1 MTMVIAVKYKI
12 VCIKTPFVEL
22 VNTYPTLI
30 SDIYQEQNNM
40 YKTKQIE
47 LMFSKMI
54 SEKEKL
60 LHNIQERENYSYYHG
75 VHQLKNPITHEKI
88 FISMNEYDLDVEEE
102 GNHHYIFDMIST
114 FSKNFYMIL
123 K

>member
-1 MTMVIAVKYKI
+1 MVIAVKYKI
-12 VCIKTPFVEL
+12 VCIKIPFVEL